1 MTAEEIIFKYYPEDN
16 ALRRLLLHHSHQVAD
31 MALAVADRHPE
42 LHLDRDFLYRASMLH
57 DVGIFLT
64 DAPAIHCFGKAP
76 YLIHG
81 RLGAELMREEGD
93 EKTAR
98 VCERHTG
105 TGLTA
110 ENIRTQNLP
119 LPPGDYLPETLEEQ
133 VVCYA
138 DKFFSKTHLDREK
151 TIEQAEKSLAKFGGD
166 TLARFREMKRLF
178 EPEL

>member
-1 MTAEEIIFKYYPEDN
+1 
-16 ALRRLLLHHSHQVAD
+16 
-31 MALAVADRHPE
+31 
-42 LHLDRDFLYRASMLH
+42 MLH

-138 DKFFSKTHLDREK
+138 DEVLLKKPSRAYANTR
-151 TIEQAEKSLAKFGGD
+151 AGC
-166 TLARFREMKRLF
+166 
-178 EPEL
+178 

>member
-98 VCERHTG
+98 VCERHPG

-119 LPPGDYLPETLEEQ
+119 LPPSDYLPETLEEQ

-138 DKFFSKTHLDREK
+138 DKFFSKSHPERTR
-151 TIEQAEKSLAKFGGD
+151 TPEQVAKSLAKFGEAGVEKFWEWQR
-166 TLARFREMKRLF
+166 RFG
-178 EPEL
+178 

>member
-110 ENIRTQNLP
+110 ENIHTQNLP
-119 LPPGDYLPETLEEQ
+119 LPPGDYLPDTLEEQ

-138 DKFFSKTHLDREK
+138 DKFFSKSHPERTR
-151 TIEQAEKSLAKFGGD
+151 TPEQVAKSLDKFGEAGVEKFWEWQR
-166 TLARFREMKRLF
+166 RFG
-178 EPEL
+178 